1 MIAAAPEN
9 VVLTIA
15 IPSGIILG
23 ALGLWLT
30 QVYRRRK
37 K

>member
-1 MIAAAPEN
+1 MIGSLSEN